1 MNIPS
6 KIRISGVDYKV
17 LCLPNIVSGSDVFY
31 GTIDYNENII
41 KIAYRG
47 VSQEKQKITLL
58 HELFHGIIESAQLDI
73 DDEETV
79 VEAFARGFYQ
89 IIADN
94 ENELF
99 GNCKEFLETE
109 ENED

>member
-6 KIRISGVDYKV
+6 KIRINGVDYQV
-17 LCLPNIVSGSDVFY
+17 ISQPNIVSGADVFY
-31 GTIDYNENII
+31 GMIDYNENNI
-41 KIAYRG
+41 KIATRG

-58 HELFHGIIESAQLDI
+58 HELFHGIIENAQLDI

-79 VEAFARGFYQ
+79 VEAFARGIYQ

-94 ENELF
+94 EDELF
-99 GNCKEFLETE
+99 GNCKEFL
-109 ENED
+109 